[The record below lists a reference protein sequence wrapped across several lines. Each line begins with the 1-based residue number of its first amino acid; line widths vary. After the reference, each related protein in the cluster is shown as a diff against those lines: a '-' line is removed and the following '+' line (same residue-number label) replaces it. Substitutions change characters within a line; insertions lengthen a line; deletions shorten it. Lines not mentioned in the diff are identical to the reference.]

1 MKTITVNAIAS
12 DEEFNEYL
20 GHYYDE
26 DHYDVIIKEDADIYN
41 EKGELLAMFRK
52 AVIPEEQCKIIMK
65 NLKAMAKVKKDNR
78 GASAGLVDKN
88 KLPKYVSEMGEV
100 SRFRSNGYYNK
111 DGIFVNNSV
120 SNLASSNIA
129 GYFDN
134 PDRNLGAGAPKCRLT
149 AYTAKNANKW
159 VECLPFF
166 KTIDSHFKANI
177 PDKYN
182 KQYERS
188 RLSNYYIDETSFS
201 TITLNYNW
209 RTAVHKDAGDYLEG
223 FGNFTVCEEGKYKGC
238 YLGFPRYKVAIDV
251 RQGDWLGFEPH
262 EYHANT
268 EFKNCSADYVRLSAV
283 CYLREGFAKKCPIV
297 KESIKNI

>member
-1 MKTITVNAIAS
+1 MKTITAQPIAT
-12 DEEFNEYL
+12 DEDFKEFE
-20 GHYYDE
+20 GMYYDE
-26 DHYDVIIKEDADIYN
+26 SHYTTIITEDADIYN
-41 EKGELLAMFRK
+41 EKGELLACFRK
-52 AVIPEEQCKIIMK
+52 AVIPEEDCKIIMK

-78 GASAGLVDKN
+78 GSAAGLLDKE
-88 KLPKYVSEMGEV
+88 KLPKYVDKVGIV

-111 DGIFVNNSV
+111 EGTLIKNSI

-129 GYFDN
+129 GYFDS
-134 PDRNLGAGAPKCRLT
+134 PDRNIGKGAPKCRLT
-149 AYTAKNANKW
+149 AFTAKHANKW

-166 KTIDSHFKANI
+166 KNIDSHFKTNI
-177 PDKYN
+177 PEKYAQ
-182 KQYERS
+182 QYEHS

-209 RTAVHKDAGDYLEG
+209 RTALHKDAGDYSEG

-262 EYHANT
+262 EYHCNT
-268 EFKNCSADYVRLSAV
+268 EFKDCSKDYTRLSAV
-283 CYLREGFAKKCPIV
+283 CYLREGFAKKCPI
-297 KESIKNI
+297 IKNI

>member
-1 MKTITVNAIAS
+1 MKTITVQPIAN
-12 DEEFNEYL
+12 DEEFDEFL

-26 DHYDVIIKEDADIYN
+26 SHYTTIITEDADIYN
-41 EKGELLAMFRK
+41 ENGDLLACFRK
-52 AVIPEEQCKIIMK
+52 AVIPEDQCKVIMK

-78 GASAGLVDKN
+78 GASAGLLDKD
-88 KLPKYVSEMGEV
+88 KLPKYVDKVGQV
-100 SRFRSNGYYNK
+100 SRFRSKGYYNK
-111 DGIFVNNSV
+111 DGLYISNSI

-134 PDRNLGAGAPKCRLT
+134 PDRNIGKGAPKCRLT
-149 AYTAKNANKW
+149 AFTAKHANKW

-166 KTIDSHFKANI
+166 KTIDEQFKKNI
-177 PDKYN
+177 PEKYN

-188 RLSNYYIDETSFS
+188 RLSNYYIDDTSFS

-209 RTAVHKDAGDYLEG
+209 RTALHKDAGDYLEG
-223 FGNFTVCEEGKYKGC
+223 FGNFAVCEEGKYKGC

-262 EYHANT
+262 EYHCNT
-268 EFKNCSADYVRLSAV
+268 EFKNTSSDYTRLSAV
-283 CYLREGFAKKCPIV
+283 CYLREGFALKCPI
-297 KESIKNI
+297 IKNI